1 MRDRKLMF
9 QTAASMKNGLVDY
22 KNNPQIT
29 VPQPQ
34 PQPPI
39 VEEVST
45 PVEIIPVVEEPTFVE
60 EPIVDIPQ
68 IENDSITIIKKK

>member
-34 PQPPI
+34 PPV
-39 VEEVST
+39 VEEVIT
-45 PVEIIPVVEEPTFVE
+45 PVEIIPVIEEPTFVE

>member
-34 PQPPI
+34 PP
-39 VEEVST
+39 VVDEVIT
-45 PVEIIPVVEEPTFVE
+45 PVEVIPVVEEPTFVE